1 MAHERNRDGG
11 DRGEGRLTG
20 RVVSPDA
27 MLNRL
32 SLAYGV
38 LAGTFKVRF
47 VPFVLAVLYANLRIA
62 VWVAQALDNVAFPK
76 LRTTKVA
83 RPIVIV
89 GNPRTGT
96 TFLHRFLVENDF
108 GSGMHLYRS
117 LYPSILLQKV
127 LRPFL
132 PLLEKVS
139 PARFHQSAA
148 HETNLSSVETDDVS
162 VFFRYFDGF
171 FLYGFFLAWDDTDR
185 MPLFDPSVRDTTGRD
200 FDWLEAAWKR
210 SLVAQG
216 SDRIVAKLFSTG
228 PRTPAFLK
236 RFPDAHILY
245 MVRDPV
251 EVIPS
256 TFSLVTGVLDKAFGY
271 STLPDDVRGR
281 YNERLYLALVDLFRR
296 FHADWTSGTI
306 DRSRVMV
313 VSYDRMMKDFDGL
326 MAEMIPFFDMHPTE
340 AQLAAIRTTAAE
352 QRAYTS
358 KHTYKLE
365 KYGLDADRIRRD
377 CAFVYEEW
385 LTPRSAESA

>member
-1 MAHERNRDGG
+1 
-11 DRGEGRLTG
+11 
-20 RVVSPDA
+20 
-27 MLNRL
+27 MLRRL

-38 LAGTFKVRF
+38 LSGTFRVRF
-47 VPFVLAVLYANLRIA
+47 IPLFVVWLYGGLRA
-62 VWVAQALDNVAFPK
+62 WVFVAQALDNLVFPA
-76 LRTTKVA
+76 LGRTKVE

-96 TFLHRFLVENDF
+96 TFLHRFLVENRF

-117 LYPSILLQKV
+117 LYPSIVLQKV

-139 PARFHQSAA
+139 PARFHKSAA
-148 HETNLSSVETDDVS
+148 HETDLSSVETDDVS

-171 FLYGFFLAWDDTDR
+171 FLYGFFLAWDPEDR
-185 MPLFDPSVRDTTGRD
+185 FPMFDPNVRDTTARD
-200 FDWLEAAWKR
+200 FDWLEAAWRR

-251 EVIPS
+251 DVIPS

-271 STLPDDVRGR
+271 STLPADVRDR
-281 YNERLYLALVDLFRR
+281 YNERLYVALVDLFRR
-296 FHADWTSGTI
+296 FHADWTSGRI

-313 VSYDRMMKDFDGL
+313 VSYDRMMQDFDGL

-340 AQLAAIRTTAAE
+340 AQLAAIRKTAHE
-352 QRAYTS
+352 QRAYQS

-377 CAFVYEEW
+377 CAFVYETW
-385 LTPRSAESA
+385 LTPAAPPVSAGSAESA

>member
-1 MAHERNRDGG
+1 
-11 DRGEGRLTG
+11 
-20 RVVSPDA
+20 
-27 MLNRL
+27 MLRRL

-38 LAGTFKVRF
+38 LSGTFRVRF
-47 VPFVLAVLYANLRIA
+47 VPLVLVWLYGGLRLAVF
-62 VWVAQALDNVAFPK
+62 VAQALDNVVFPK
-76 LRTTKVA
+76 LARTKVE

-96 TFLHRFLVENDF
+96 TFLHRFLVENQF

-139 PARFHQSAA
+139 PARFHQSSA
-148 HETNLSSVETDDVS
+148 HETNLSSVETDDVT

-171 FLYGFFLAWDDTDR
+171 FLYGFFLAWDPEDR
-185 MPLFDPSVRDTTGRD
+185 FPMFDPNVRDTTARD
-200 FDWLEAAWKR
+200 FDWIEAAWRR

-228 PRTPAFLK
+228 PRTPAFLQ

-271 STLPDDVRGR
+271 STLPAEVRDR

-296 FHADWTSGTI
+296 FHADWTSGRI

-313 VSYDRMMKDFDGL
+313 VSYDRMMRDFDGL
-326 MAEMIPFFDMHPTE
+326 MAEMIPFFDMKPTE
-340 AQLAAIRTTAAE
+340 AQLAAIRTTAAD
-352 QRAYTS
+352 QRAYES

-377 CAFVYEEW
+377 CAFVYETW
-385 LTPRSAESA
+385 LTPPSASTASAAPARPAESA

>member
-1 MAHERNRDGG
+1 
-11 DRGEGRLTG
+11 
-20 RVVSPDA
+20 
-27 MLNRL
+27 MLRRL
-32 SLAYGV
+32 SFAYGV
-38 LAGTFKVRF
+38 LAGTFRVRF
-47 VPFVLAVLYANLRIA
+47 VPLVLVWLYAGLRVA
-62 VWVAQALDNVAFPK
+62 VWAAQGLDDLLFPALRRA
-76 LRTTKVA
+76 KVK
-83 RPIVIV
+83 RPIIIV

-96 TFLHRFLVENDF
+96 TFLHRFLVEHGF
-108 GSGMHLYRS
+108 GSGMQLYRS

-132 PLLEKVS
+132 PILEKVS

-148 HETNLSSVETDDVS
+148 HETNLSSVETDDVT

-171 FLYGFFLAWDDTDR
+171 FLYGFFLAWDEEDR
-185 MPLFDPSVRDTTGRD
+185 MPMFDPSVRDTTARD
-200 FDWLEAAWKR
+200 FDWLEAAWRR

-228 PRTPAFLK
+228 PRTPAFLA

-271 STLPDDVRGR
+271 STLPAEVRDR

-296 FHADWTSGTI
+296 FHTDWTNGRI

-313 VSYDRMMKDFDGL
+313 VSYDRMMRDFDGL
-326 MAEMIPFFDMHPTE
+326 MAEMIPFFDMHPSE
-340 AQLAAIRTTAAE
+340 AQLAAIRTTADE
-352 QRAYTS
+352 QRAYKS
-358 KHTYKLE
+358 KHTYKLD

-377 CAFVYEEW
+377 CAFVYETW
-385 LTPRSAESA
+385 LDEPAAPPAEAARPAESA

>member
-1 MAHERNRDGG
+1 
-11 DRGEGRLTG
+11 
-20 RVVSPDA
+20 

-47 VPFVLAVLYANLRIA
+47 IPLLLVWLYGGLRVA
-62 VWVAQALDNVAFPK
+62 VWGAQALDNVLFPS
-76 LRTTKVA
+76 LRRAKVE
-83 RPIVIV
+83 RPIIIV

-96 TFLHRFLVENDF
+96 TFLHRFLVENRF

-132 PLLEKVS
+132 PVLEKVS

-171 FLYGFFLAWDDTDR
+171 FLYGFFLAWDAEER
-185 MPLFDPSVRDTTGRD
+185 LPMFDPNVRDTTGRD
-200 FDWLEAAWKR
+200 FDWLEAAWRR
-210 SLVAQG
+210 SMVAQG
-216 SDRIVAKLFSTG
+216 SSRIVAKLFSTG

-271 STLPDDVRGR
+271 STLPADVRDR

-296 FHADWTSGTI
+296 FHADWASGRI

-313 VSYDRMMKDFDGL
+313 VSYDRMMRDFDGL

-352 QRAYTS
+352 QRAYKS

-377 CAFVYEEW
+377 CAFVYETW
-385 LTPRSAESA
+385 LRDTPGEPAAAQKL

>member
-1 MAHERNRDGG
+1 
-11 DRGEGRLTG
+11 
-20 RVVSPDA
+20 
-27 MLNRL
+27 MLRRL

-38 LAGTFKVRF
+38 LSGTFRVRF
-47 VPFVLAVLYANLRIA
+47 IPLVLVWLYGGLRLAVF
-62 VWVAQALDNVAFPK
+62 VAQGLDTLVFPALA
-76 LRTTKVA
+76 RTKVQ

-96 TFLHRFLVENDF
+96 TFLHRFLVENKF

-127 LRPFL
+127 LRPIL

-139 PARFHQSAA
+139 PARFHQSSV
-148 HETNLSSVETDDVS
+148 HDTNLSSVETDDVS

-171 FLYGFFLAWDDTDR
+171 FLYGFFLAWDPEDR
-185 MPLFDPSVRDTTGRD
+185 FAMFDPNQRDTTARD
-200 FDWLEAAWKR
+200 FDWLEAAWRR

-228 PRTPAFLK
+228 PRTPAFLQ

-251 EVIPS
+251 DVIPS

-271 STLPDDVRGR
+271 STLPADVRNR

-296 FHADWTSGTI
+296 FHADWSSGRI

-313 VSYDRMMKDFDGL
+313 VSYDRMMSDFDGL

-340 AQLAAIRTTAAE
+340 AQLAAIRTTAAQ
-352 QRAYTS
+352 QRAYES

-377 CAFVYEEW
+377 CAFVYETW
-385 LTPRSAESA
+385 LTPPAAPQSELAPPAASA

>member
-1 MAHERNRDGG
+1 
-11 DRGEGRLTG
+11 
-20 RVVSPDA
+20 
-27 MLNRL
+27 MLRRL

-38 LAGTFKVRF
+38 LSGTFRVRF
-47 VPFVLAVLYANLRIA
+47 VPLVVVWLYGGLRL
-62 VWVAQALDNVAFPK
+62 WVSLAQALDHLVFPK
-76 LRTTKVA
+76 LKGTKVR

-96 TFLHRFLVENDF
+96 TFLHRFLVENGF
-108 GSGMHLYRS
+108 GSGMHLFRS

-171 FLYGFFLAWDDTDR
+171 FLYGFFLAWDPEDR
-185 MPLFDPSVRDTTGRD
+185 FALFDPNVRDTTARD
-200 FDWLEAAWKR
+200 FDWLEAAWRR

-228 PRTPAFLK
+228 PRTPAFLQ

-251 EVIPS
+251 DVIPS

-271 STLPDDVRGR
+271 STLPADVRAR

-296 FHADWTSGTI
+296 FHADWTSGRI

-313 VSYDRMMKDFDGL
+313 VSYDRMMRDFDGL
-326 MAEMIPFFDMHPTE
+326 MAEMIPFFDMHPTV
-340 AQLAAIRTTAAE
+340 AQLEAIRATAVK
-352 QRAYTS
+352 QRIYTS
-358 KHTYKLE
+358 QHTYNLE

-377 CAFVYEEW
+377 CAFVYETW
-385 LTPRSAESA
+385 LTPAAAPAESAESA